1 MIKNRTSFFIRLA
14 RQDSLKNN
22 LLSVILAK
30 NPNVDISKRE
40 NFFDNISRFYS
51 IHKLEERSSL
61 KDENISDSNSIETW
75 TNSDLRIKSIKLK
88 SLRGF
93 PKSEI
98 PFGIDFTNESGEV
111 SSMIIL
117 GGNATGKSSIYDAIE
132 YNYCKRVGEAELR
145 SSDFFEDEDEK
156 FKDFL
161 RNYNNPFNESFCEI
175 QTNDEAK
182 IFFLDKPNIPKN
194 VRKKI
199 NPNSHFISDFD
210 IYQYGKLDYLSNGK
224 DTFQN
229 IIATNVGLS
238 EFLEIEK
245 QLYSFSSYKRL
256 IESNKFNGLN
266 KEIENA
272 KKGIENNKKS
282 IEEKEAQL
290 KNFQSNI
297 SVPNLAVKLKV
308 ITDLLHQQKNTSFS
322 LEFDYRSFKQQIE
335 LFNKYYSQY
344 VTLAIKSGSLQE
356 IQFLETGLNLLENL
370 TDCPMC
376 NNSKSTKDEITQH
389 VADRISQIKN
399 LNELSRNINNAG
411 NSLVEFFYQLTSGII
426 GIRAKNQQE
435 VAKIQDKTEFNE
447 LLKESNDFDLLL
459 GNITS
464 NDFFNDIKGIEDNA
478 KYLKDKV
485 GYLNFIL
492 ERNADFIQDDLT
504 KYVVEIQ
511 HYVQKRNDLL
521 SKIEAELKAK
531 NNTTSIE
538 GQIAILNNE
547 VEILKKQIEQFEIE
561 IQKKD
566 PELVKAKENLDLYNR
581 IKFEANEYYKV
592 FHSEL
597 ARETQQA
604 FEPIKDIVLS
614 VLGEYLYEEERP
626 VDLIVET
633 KIDEVDEE
641 TGEVISEIITAFIK
655 ERNTNNPPISINKY
669 FNTFHFRLFCTMAGI
684 SIAVASR
691 KNTGIN
697 LPLVLDDVFYASD
710 FENRSTVERFIKKL
724 FDLFKK
730 HTENIPLQLVLFTHD
745 QQIFEST
752 IKVVNEIQGKNIAFA
767 KLFQYSEARNEG
779 GYLNLVYKFPDYFPN
794 TIMNNLYSEV

>member
-245 QLYSFSSYKRL
+245 QLYSFSSYKL
-256 IESNKFNGLN
+256 Q
-266 KEIENA
+266 
-272 KKGIENNKKS
+272 KS
-282 IEEKEAQL
+282 
-290 KNFQSNI
+290 
-297 SVPNLAVKLKV
+297 VKL
-308 ITDLLHQQKNTSFS
+308 TTP
-322 LEFDYRSFKQQIE
+322 RRFK
-335 LFNKYYSQY
+335 
-344 VTLAIKSGSLQE
+344 
-356 IQFLETGLNLLENL
+356 L
-370 TDCPMC
+370 T
-376 NNSKSTKDEITQH
+376 T
-389 VADRISQIKN
+389 
-399 LNELSRNINNAG
+399 
-411 NSLVEFFYQLTSGII
+411 
-426 GIRAKNQQE
+426 
-435 VAKIQDKTEFNE
+435 
-447 LLKESNDFDLLL
+447 
-459 GNITS
+459 
-464 NDFFNDIKGIEDNA
+464 
-478 KYLKDKV
+478 
-485 GYLNFIL
+485 
-492 ERNADFIQDDLT
+492 
-504 KYVVEIQ
+504 
-511 HYVQKRNDLL
+511 
-521 SKIEAELKAK
+521 
-531 NNTTSIE
+531 
-538 GQIAILNNE
+538 
-547 VEILKKQIEQFEIE
+547 
-561 IQKKD
+561 
-566 PELVKAKENLDLYNR
+566 
-581 IKFEANEYYKV
+581 
-592 FHSEL
+592 
-597 ARETQQA
+597 
-604 FEPIKDIVLS
+604 
-614 VLGEYLYEEERP
+614 
-626 VDLIVET
+626 
-633 KIDEVDEE
+633 
-641 TGEVISEIITAFIK
+641 
-655 ERNTNNPPISINKY
+655 
-669 FNTFHFRLFCTMAGI
+669 
-684 SIAVASR
+684 
-691 KNTGIN
+691 
-697 LPLVLDDVFYASD
+697 
-710 FENRSTVERFIKKL
+710 
-724 FDLFKK
+724 
-730 HTENIPLQLVLFTHD
+730 
-745 QQIFEST
+745 
-752 IKVVNEIQGKNIAFA
+752 
-767 KLFQYSEARNEG
+767 
-779 GYLNLVYKFPDYFPN
+779 
-794 TIMNNLYSEV
+794 